1 MRLPRVSPRTYRGL
15 TLAALVLL
23 VAIVI
28 TGALVRLTES
38 GLGCSDWPNCNEQK
52 FIDVSSWHAGVEQVN
67 RLFTGLVGVAVI
79 AAVLGSLLRTP
90 RRRDLTWL
98 SVSLV
103 IGVIGQALVGAIV
116 IYTDLHPAAVQQ
128 HFLLSMVLLAA
139 ALTLHRRAKLADGD
153 RRRPVVGPATAR
165 WAWVIAVLGAAALVT
180 GTVVTGT
187 GPHSGSHD
195 GEPVRRWGFE
205 ITAVARVHG
214 ITVLMLLAV
223 VVYVI
228 WRTWRTP
235 DRRAL
240 EPPLT
245 ALIVVGLLQASI
257 GYIQYLNDVPVALV
271 GIHVFLACLVW
282 LATVNVVLHLRE
294 GRAPARGM
302 VDFG

>member
-1 MRLPRVSPRTYRGL
+1 MRLPRVSPSAYRGL

-23 VAIVI
+23 VTIVV

-38 GLGCSDWPNCNEQK
+38 GLGCNDWPNCNDQE
-52 FIDVSSWHAGVEQVN
+52 FIDVSSWHARIEQLN
-67 RLFTGLVGVAVI
+67 RFFTGLVGVAVI

-90 RRRDLTWL
+90 RRRDLIWL
-98 SVSLV
+98 SLSLV
-103 IGVIGQALVGAIV
+103 VGVIGQAVVGGIV
-116 IYTDLHPAAVQQ
+116 VLTHLHPASVQQ

-139 ALTLHRRAKLADGD
+139 ALVLHRRAALPDGQ
-153 RRRPVVGPATAR
+153 RRVVVVSRTTFRLGWLIGLLGTA
-165 WAWVIAVLGAAALVT
+165 AIVT

-205 ITAVARVHG
+205 IESVARVHG
-214 ITVLMLLAV
+214 TTVLVLLATILF
-223 VVYVI
+223 VI

-235 DRRAL
+235 DRRTL

-245 ALIVVGLLQASI
+245 ALIVVGLFQAAV
-257 GYIQYLNDVPVALV
+257 GYIQYFNDVPVALV
-271 GIHVFLACLVW
+271 GIHVFMACLVW

-294 GRAPARGM
+294 GRLPHDGN
-302 VDFG
+302 G

>member
-1 MRLPRVSPRTYRGL
+1 MGRPRVSPRTYRGL

-23 VAIVI
+23 VSIVV

-38 GLGCSDWPNCNEQK
+38 GLGCEDWPNCNRER

-67 RLFTGLVGVAVI
+67 RLFTGLVGIAVI
-79 AAVLGSLLRTP
+79 AAVLGSVLRTP

-139 ALTLHRRAKLADGD
+139 ALTLHRRAALPDGQ
-153 RRRPVVGPATAR
+153 RRRLAVQPSTAR
-165 WAWVIAVLGAAALVT
+165 WGWVIGVLGAAALVT

-205 ITAVARVHG
+205 ITSVARVHG
-214 ITVLMLLAV
+214 ITVLTLLAV
-223 VVYVI
+223 ILFVI

-240 EPPLT
+240 EQPLT
-245 ALIVVGLLQASI
+245 ALIVAGMLQAAI

-294 GRAPARGM
+294 GRAAVTGN
-302 VDFG
+302 G

>member
-23 VAIVI
+23 VAIVV

-38 GLGCSDWPNCNEQK
+38 GLGCEDWPNCNDTK

-103 IGVIGQALVGAIV
+103 IGVIGQALVGAVV

-128 HFLLSMVLLAA
+128 HFLLSMALLAA

-153 RRRPVVGPATAR
+153 RRRLVVSPATAR
-165 WAWVIAVLGAAALVT
+165 WAWVIGVLGTAAIVT

-205 ITAVARVHG
+205 ITSVARVHG
-214 ITVLMLLAV
+214 ITVMVLLLV
-223 VVYVI
+223 VVVVI

-235 DRRAL
+235 DRRVL

-245 ALIVVGLLQASI
+245 ALIVVGLLQASV
-257 GYIQYLNDVPVALV
+257 GYIQYFNDVPVALV

-294 GRAPARGM
+294 GRAPAQGN
-302 VDFG
+302 G

>member
-23 VAIVI
+23 VAIVV

-38 GLGCSDWPNCNEQK
+38 GLGCEDWPNCNNQK

-67 RLFTGLVGVAVI
+67 RLFTGLVGIAVI
-79 AAVLGSLLRTP
+79 AAVLGSLLRSP

-98 SVSLV
+98 SLSLV
-103 IGVIGQALVGAIV
+103 LGVIGQALVGAIV
-116 IYTDLHPAAVQQ
+116 IFTDLHPAAVQQ
-128 HFLLSMVLLAA
+128 HFLLSMALLAA
-139 ALTLHRRAKLADGD
+139 ALTLHRRAKLADGQ
-153 RRRPVVGPATAR
+153 RRRLVVSAGTAR
-165 WAWVIAVLGAAALVT
+165 LGWAIGVLGAAALVT

-205 ITAVARVHG
+205 IETVARVHG
-214 ITVLMLLAV
+214 ITVLTLIAVLLFT
-223 VVYVI
+223 I

-235 DRRAL
+235 DRRTL
-240 EPPLT
+240 ETPLT
-245 ALIVVGLLQASI
+245 VLIVVALFQAAI

-271 GIHVFLACLVW
+271 GIHVFMACLVW

-294 GRAPARGM
+294 GRPADPGN
-302 VDFG
+302 G

>member
-23 VAIVI
+23 VAIVV

-38 GLGCSDWPNCNEQK
+38 GLGCEDWPNCNNEK

-90 RRRDLTWL
+90 RRRDLVWL

-103 IGVIGQALVGAIV
+103 VGVIGQALVGAVV

-153 RRRPVVGPATAR
+153 RRRLVVSPATAR
-165 WAWVIAVLGAAALVT
+165 WAWLVGVLGAGALVT

-205 ITAVARVHG
+205 IESVARVHA
-214 ITVLMLLAV
+214 ITVMTLLV
-223 VVYVI
+223 VLIVVI

-235 DRRAL
+235 DRRVL
-240 EPPLT
+240 EAPLT
-245 ALIVVGLLQASI
+245 ALIVVGLLQAAI
-257 GYIQYLNDVPVALV
+257 GYIQYFNDVPVALV
-271 GIHVFLACLVW
+271 GIHVLLASLVW

-294 GRAPARGM
+294 GRAPARGN
-302 VDFG
+302 G

>member
-103 IGVIGQALVGAIV
+103 VGVIGQALVGAVV

-128 HFLLSMVLLAA
+128 HFLLSMALLAA
-139 ALTLHRRAKLADGD
+139 ALTLHRRARLADGD
-153 RRRPVVGPATAR
+153 HRRPVVGPLTAR
-165 WAWVIAVLGAAALVT
+165 WAWVVAVLGAAALVT

-187 GPHSGSHD
+187 GPHSGSHE

-205 ITAVARVHG
+205 ITTVARVHG
-214 ITVLMLLAV
+214 ITVLALLAV
-223 VVYVI
+223 VLFVI

-235 DRRAL
+235 DRRVL

-294 GRAPARGM
+294 GRAPARGN
-302 VDFG
+302 G

>member
-23 VAIVI
+23 VAIVV
-28 TGALVRLTES
+28 TGALVRLTDS
-38 GLGCSDWPNCNEQK
+38 GLGCADWPNCNNEK

-79 AAVLGSLLRTP
+79 AAVLGSLLRDP

-98 SVSLV
+98 SLSLV
-103 IGVIGQALVGAIV
+103 LGVIGQALVGALV
-116 IYTDLHPAAVQQ
+116 IYSDLHPGVVQQ

-139 ALTLHRRAKLADGD
+139 ALTLHRRAATPDGE
-153 RRRPVVGPATAR
+153 RRRPAVSAATAR
-165 WAWVIAVLGAAALVT
+165 WGWAIGVLGAAALVT
-180 GTVVTGT
+180 GTFVTGT
-187 GPHSGSHD
+187 GPHSGQVD

-205 ITAVARVHG
+205 IEDVARVHG
-214 ITVLMLLAV
+214 ITVMLLLATV
-223 VVYVI
+223 VFVI

-240 EPPLT
+240 EEPLT
-245 ALIVVGLLQASI
+245 ALIVVGLLQGAI
-257 GYIQYLNDVPVALV
+257 GYIQYFNGVPVVLV
-271 GIHVFLACLVW
+271 GLHVLLATLVW

-294 GRAPARGM
+294 GRGLADGN
-302 VDFG
+302 G